1 MNDAMNDAINDAMME
16 GEEGEGGDDDGVES
30 YHEEDEPMGTDV
42 EESLSDG
49 MEVDAAA
56 DEAASERRE
65 WELACKLCSYAS
77 TGNSFTEQ
85 HWYYCYTC
93 GLTESEGCCSICVKV
108 CHKGHDV
115 SYSRRSRFFCDC
127 GAGAGATR
135 GLSCSALAPRAF
147 VPGEGGASQD
157 SQTSQHAC
165 CAAAAAA
172 AASSAAPAAPS
183 PTPSAPVTDTSGG
196 ELVVSEA
203 QRAELLA
210 VLGEGG
216 AGGFV
221 ASLYATYAWQLRQLQ
236 KAAPREAP
244 ADEEELFSTSKAAS
258 VSSSL
263 VQPWTT
269 VRAGSFDVKV
279 KSEVAHHRELR
290 TLLGTGVIARQ
301 LIAATGRGHTA
312 LAEGEKIPVLDSAPA
327 MRAPAAAAPVER
339 GSLRATAKPSVGFE
353 VLQLNFNSADETQL
367 LVSGLK
373 ECVALT
379 LGERGELVSRI
390 SIDLML
396 DTLGLGLPVHILRT
410 AWLPGSVSRCYVLT
424 NQFIKVYDLAKD
436 KICPQYY
443 YQVLEDAIKDVAF
456 APTGADGTLT
466 LLALTGSGV
475 LYRQPLVAESGG
487 GPLALCDAIPV
498 PSELRGRVG
507 ASLHFSTPTG
517 LLFAS
522 YADGKCF
529 GLRLGG
535 AATEVVG
542 GFALHAALPRHVL
555 PPPAAPRR
563 PRRRR
568 RVGGGVG
575 GVDDAVPALGGRGGA
590 ARRAHRHVS
599 KDTAANGRARHAD
612 RTSGAAAPP
621 RRQGRGPAAAPRS
634 RAPKAAAAAAA
645 AASAAAYVVWALGE
659 DGALHAH
666 QGGAGVR
673 SEEATLAAVRDEL
686 SVRPR
691 EAAKFPVDFF
701 ERSTLVTPASD
712 ILFSGDA
719 LQTTNQGVIKQRLS
733 ATSDEY
739 VSATSKASLT
749 LSVNNQNSEQLVVGV
764 RVLLGAAHAQHIPAT
779 VSVFGRAIATQE
791 GRRRWYDV
799 PLTAAE
805 AVLGHKTLPITF
817 GATHTGAHIP
827 VVDSIEVYAQ
837 SKSDFGWDA
846 QLAALAAKH
855 SASSGADGDGGH
867 AIKEAALPP
876 PHATMLRSL
885 VSSLRQL
892 VGFHGAAAAAPP
904 PPHLRDEMVG
914 ALPSVFTLG
923 APFSALRG
931 PCKLLLRQLE
941 PDAARYHALKDHAQ
955 LSHALRALTDADG
968 NGGDG
973 GASGDKS
980 GAQADDA
987 QPARAHDAPPRAQ
1000 AAAQPP
1006 RLPHAVRRRPP
1017 PLRALRQVRRAP
1029 RRRRR
1034 PLPAARPVRPIARP
1048 FALRRRAAGGGG
1060 GGRRGGAAGGAA
1072 RRERPP
1078 LHFRAAARAARLKV

>member
-1 MNDAMNDAINDAMME
+1 MWSLLCATLTELVDAPTAGVRHASEQAELGARLWRLLSAMVRPAFAAWSPAAAALFGLVRRLAVAQGRLPELVTLSLDLLAMMRNQHASSASAAAAAGSAGGAPSPGRRSASARAAAEAEASAAAEPQAVWLLVEFLQHVAVACRLPLPAADAGGGRRGRSKSPRLSATSQPSPSVGGGERGGPVVKMELAMNDAMNDAINDAMME
-16 GEEGEGGDDDGVES
+16 AEDGEGGDDDGVES

-65 WELACKLCSYAS
+65 WELACKLCTYAS

-165 CAAAAAA
+165 CARRRRRRR
-172 AASSAAPAAPS
+172 SSAAPAAPS

-301 LIAATGRGHTA
+301 LIAANGRGHIA
-312 LAEGEKIPVLDSAPA
+312 IAEGEKIHVLDSAPA
-327 MRAPAAAAPVER
+327 MGAPAAAAPVER

-396 DTLGLGLPVHILRT
+396 DALGLGLPVHILRT

-507 ASLHFSTPTG
+507 ASLHFSAPTG

-542 GFALHAALPRHVL
+542 GFALHGARTDATASSSAAGGGPGGPGGAAPSAAVSAASTTPYLHWEDVAGQRGVLIATCRKTLLPMVVRVTPTALHVQPLRPAAKAEGLCAAALP
-555 PPPAAPRR
+555 
-563 PRRRR
+563 
-568 RVGGGVG
+568 
-575 GVDDAVPALGGRGGA
+575 
-590 ARRAHRHVS
+590 
-599 KDTAANGRARHAD
+599 
-612 RTSGAAAPP
+612 
-621 RRQGRGPAAAPRS
+621 S

-645 AASAAAYVVWALGE
+645 AAA
-659 DGALHAH
+659 
-666 QGGAGVR
+666 
-673 SEEATLAAVRDEL
+673 
-686 SVRPR
+686 
-691 EAAKFPVDFF
+691 
-701 ERSTLVTPASD
+701 
-712 ILFSGDA
+712 
-719 LQTTNQGVIKQRLS
+719 
-733 ATSDEY
+733 
-739 VSATSKASLT
+739 
-749 LSVNNQNSEQLVVGV
+749 
-764 RVLLGAAHAQHIPAT
+764 
-779 VSVFGRAIATQE
+779 
-791 GRRRWYDV
+791 RRRTSCGRSAR
-799 PLTAAE
+799 TAPS
-805 AVLGHKTLPITF
+805 TPT
-817 GATHTGAHIP
+817 
-827 VVDSIEVYAQ
+827 
-837 SKSDFGWDA
+837 
-846 QLAALAAKH
+846 
-855 SASSGADGDGGH
+855 
-867 AIKEAALPP
+867 
-876 PHATMLRSL
+876 R
-885 VSSLRQL
+885 
-892 VGFHGAAAAAPP
+892 AAP
-904 PPHLRDEMVG
+904 
-914 ALPSVFTLG
+914 A
-923 APFSALRG
+923 
-931 PCKLLLRQLE
+931 C
-941 PDAARYHALKDHAQ
+941 
-955 LSHALRALTDADG
+955 
-968 NGGDG
+968 
-973 GASGDKS
+973 
-980 GAQADDA
+980 
-987 QPARAHDAPPRAQ
+987 
-1000 AAAQPP
+1000 
-1006 RLPHAVRRRPP
+1006 
-1017 PLRALRQVRRAP
+1017 AP
-1029 RRRRR
+1029 RRRRS
-1034 PLPAARPVRPIARP
+1034 
-1048 FALRRRAAGGGG
+1048 RRCAMNCRC
-1060 GGRRGGAAGGAA
+1060 GRA
-1072 RRERPP
+1072 RRPSSP
-1078 LHFRAAARAARLKV
+1078 STSSSARRS